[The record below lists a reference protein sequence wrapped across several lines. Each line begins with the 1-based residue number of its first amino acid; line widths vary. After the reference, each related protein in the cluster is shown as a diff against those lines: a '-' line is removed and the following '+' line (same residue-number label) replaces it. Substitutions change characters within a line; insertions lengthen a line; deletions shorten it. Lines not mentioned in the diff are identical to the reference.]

1 VKQAF
6 RISILAAFAAL
17 VSVPALAQDRLKVAI
32 GQRGSFEN
40 AISELGQDAGFFKK
54 RNLVLETLYTQ
65 GSGESQQAVISGS
78 VDIGIGIGMVSGLS
92 AFQKGAPIRAIGGT
106 MKGVYEFWYVPA
118 NSPIKT
124 FKDAAGKSV
133 AFSTRGSS
141 TNLVVLGLEKIYGV
155 KVNPVATGSP
165 PATYTQVMSG
175 QIDVGWT
182 VAPLQLDA
190 LLDGRIR
197 ILAQGNEVPEMR
209 EQTVRLI
216 AVNAVALE
224 KNRDVFRRYME
235 GYRETLN
242 WMYDSPEALKI
253 YAKWAPTTEE
263 IAKVTRDKFVIRANA
278 DPDVISGVDQAMADG
293 VAFKLLAEPLKK
305 EQLDQFFQ
313 LMKK

>member
-1 VKQAF
+1 
-6 RISILAAFAAL
+6 
-17 VSVPALAQDRLKVAI
+17 
-32 GQRGSFEN
+32 
-40 AISELGQDAGFFKK
+40 
-54 RNLVLETLYTQ
+54 
-65 GSGESQQAVISGS
+65 
-78 VDIGIGIGMVSGLS
+78 MVSGLS

-216 AVNAVALE
+216 AVNAIALE